1 MLAGVMNDKAGT
13 VRTRDDAV
21 TITGD
26 AALATYT
33 IDTAAD
39 FGPLGKVAQEGRT
52 TEAWQ
57 RMDGEWKMIH
67 FHCLNYVPG
76 VMGGK

>member
-13 VRTRDDAV
+13 VTTRDDAV
-21 TITGD
+21 TIIGD

-39 FGPLGKVAQEGRT
+39 LGPLGKVAQEGRT
-52 TEAWQ
+52 SEARQ
-57 RMDGEWKMIH
+57 RMDGDWTMID
-67 FHCLNYVPG
+67 FHCSNYVPG